1 MMDLTQNLA
10 PVIADLEAEGARIA
24 ATVAALREL
33 CLATTGI
40 ARRAATETTAAVEM
54 TAPAQISHREEPK
67 RLAAR
72 VERAPK
78 RAPRKQRAPRATIP
92 AESNTRQRI
101 LNHILSHPG
110 STRTTIAEAV
120 HVSES
125 CVGYHLTR
133 LKKNN
138 SIEMHGAPSTGITW
152 SPVGKPQAAPLP
164 RKRTS
169 AGRQAQE
176 LNYPCEA
183 CRAKFMTAAQLAQ
196 HNEIHH
202 GGQTAKAD
210 EWVCAECGKTFRDEL
225 DYEAHMEAIHD
236 IEI

>member
-1 MMDLTQNLA
+1 MDLTQNLA

-24 ATVAALREL
+24 DTVAALRRL
-33 CLATTGI
+33 CRQTTGGRRSVTDETPREDVP
-40 ARRAATETTAAVEM
+40 AQQKLRAA
-54 TAPAQISHREEPK
+54 
-67 RLAAR
+67 
-72 VERAPK
+72 
-78 RAPRKQRAPRATIP
+78 APRKAGRKGKATRTVP
-92 AESNTRQRI
+92 TDDTRQRI
-101 LNHILSHPG
+101 LDHILSHPG

-133 LKKNN
+133 LKKNR

-152 SPVGKPQAAPLP
+152 SPVGKPPVATSP

-169 AGRQAQE
+169 AGRQAPD

-183 CRAKFMTAAQLAQ
+183 CRAKFMTAAQLEQ

-202 GGQTAKAD
+202 GGQTAKTE
-210 EWVCAECGKTFRDEL
+210 EWVCTECGKTFHDEL
-225 DYEAHMEAIHD
+225 NYEAHMEAIHD

>member
-1 MMDLTQNLA
+1 MDLNRNLA

-33 CLATTGI
+33 CLAATGSG
-40 ARRAATETTAAVEM
+40 RSAATEMTAAG
-54 TAPAQISHREEPK
+54 TAPSKISQGE
-67 RLAAR
+67 
-72 VERAPK
+72 APK
-78 RAPRKQRAPRATIP
+78 KRAAPAPKKPARKQRAPRATIP
-92 AESNTRQRI
+92 AESSTRQRI
-101 LNHILSHPG
+101 LEHIVGHPG
-110 STRTTIAEAV
+110 STRTAIAEAV

-133 LKKNN
+133 LKKTN
-138 SIEMHGAPSTGITW
+138 SVVMQGSPTTGVTW
-152 SPVGKPQAAPLP
+152 SSRGTPAPQAKKTKDRRSAPD
-164 RKRTS
+164 
-169 AGRQAQE
+169 

-202 GGQTAKAD
+202 GGTAAKKA
-210 EWVCAECGKTFRDEL
+210 EWVCTECGKTFHDEL
-225 DYEAHMEAIHD
+225 NYEAHMEAIHD